1 MQLETG
7 PSIGTEE
14 LMDTA
19 NRMHQVTRH
28 PSMLRTGWRVA
39 MDEGVGA
46 LYSGLTASMAR
57 QVLYTGTRF
66 GAYDFAKGLLSNTGD
81 ESMSFHK
88 KVIAGLGSGAM
99 GAMVGNP
106 ADLALVRMQADG
118 RLPPTQRRN
127 YVNVGH
133 AVVTIAKEEG
143 VCSLWRGCLP
153 TVNRAMVVTASQL
166 AVYDQ
171 AKLEIR
177 QATGW
182 GNGLPLQASASFAA
196 GVVAALTSTPMDVAK
211 TRLMDMKALPDGTMP
226 YRGTIDCI
234 TKTLYNEGFL
244 AIYRGLGP
252 ILARQLPL
260 NIVQFLSVEWCL
272 NLYKTLNKA

>member
-14 LMDTA
+14 LIDTA
-19 NRMHQVTRH
+19 NQMHRVTRH

-66 GAYDFAKGLLSNTGD
+66 GAYDIAKGLLNSTG
-81 ESMSFHK
+81 EGSMPFHK

-118 RLPPTQRRN
+118 RLPPAQRRN
-127 YVNVGH
+127 YANVGH
-133 AVVTIAKEEG
+133 AIVTIAKEEG

-211 TRLMDMKALPDGTMP
+211 TRLMDMKTLPNGAMP
-226 YRGTIDCI
+226 YRGSIDCI
-234 TKTLYNEGFL
+234 TKTVYNEGFL

-272 NLYKTLNKA
+272 NLYTTLNKA